1 MTVIRKGLD
10 KIRVNFKNLPPEI
23 VEGEFIENLEAQN
36 QLRQLTDNKSQ
47 EDYIWNV
54 KEYPRRIK
62 KIYVKGA
69 SKKAVQ
75 RQVLDIKTNSIETD
89 PVIFLDRIDTTFGE
103 L

>member
-47 EDYIWNV
+47 EDYI
-54 KEYPRRIK
+54 
-62 KIYVKGA
+62 
-69 SKKAVQ
+69 
-75 RQVLDIKTNSIETD
+75 
-89 PVIFLDRIDTTFGE
+89 
-103 L
+103 